1 MRQNRVL
8 GITGKMGS
16 GKSTISSIL
25 AQSYG
30 FKVID
35 VDKEYHTLLEENEE
49 LKKKLTD
56 VFGEEILVSGRIDRN
71 RLRAL
76 VTADK
81 SRFDVLNKIT
91 HEFIFE
97 RVSYLVLEVFKE
109 YPTVIDAALLFEIGL
124 NKLCSVVWFV
134 EAEENVLVERI
145 IKRNGWSEKEI
156 KSFLERQKVLESHK
170 KLANRVIMNNF
181 DIEELKSVIK
191 KYLKEDGLI

>member
-56 VFGEEILVSGRIDRN
+56 VFGEEILVSGKIDRN

-81 SRFDVLNKIT
+81 SRLEVLNKIT

-97 RVSYLVLEVFKE
+97 RVNYLVLEVFKE

-124 NKLCSVVWFV
+124 NRLCSVVWFV
-134 EAEENVLVERI
+134 EAEENLLVDRI

-170 KLANRVIMNNF
+170 KLANRVIVNNF
-181 DIEELKSVIK
+181 DIEKLKSVIK

>member
-8 GITGKMGS
+8 GITGKIGS

-25 AQSYG
+25 AKSYG
-30 FKVID
+30 FKVVD
-35 VDKEYHTLLEENEE
+35 VDKEYHTLLEKNEE

-81 SRFDVLNKIT
+81 SCFEVLNKIT
-91 HEFIFE
+91 HKFIFE
-97 RVSYLVLEVFKE
+97 RVNYLVLEVFKE

-124 NKLCSVVWFV
+124 NKLCSVIWFV
-134 EAEENVLVERI
+134 EAEENILIERI

-156 KSFLERQKVLESHK
+156 KSFLEKQKILESYK
-170 KLANRVIMNNF
+170 NLANRVIVNNF
-181 DIEELKSVIK
+181 DIKELKSLIR